1 MSLASGVC
9 AVSALIWLSLGQ
21 GYADKPW
28 WIEHNW
34 YLENYGTTDEQEVPQ
49 GSETPASYS
58 SRHRSSQQC
67 IMATVHLGAYPLG
80 FRMEEVRGF
89 TLLPLFDSDELSED
103 ACLQKCCALGPT
115 KCQYLWFFETNCIAA
130 ACRPSLPY
138 YCQYAQIPPHIPHV
152 GAKYVSIQYSF
163 RDVSSWGNGR
173 TLSPPTAPNNQPPL
187 AEETTSLLHNGN
199 QPPTVGVIL
208 PKDVVTQDSEVV
220 LSAKLSDHQDQG
232 AVEYSWELVAADP
245 PENMNPVVIVTESS
259 TAYLSVLSPGVYTV
273 QLTVKDLATGLSG
286 SAITTVTV
294 LPASSSPP
302 LVIDVPHTS
311 PNSTTLSQTS
321 PKRPTI
327 TANPLPHKSHS
338 QPDKSRIKPTVT
350 TTAKPTSAP
359 SPTPAEAQAF
369 KSSSSSSSDTD
380 YSLYMKVGVPVLS
393 IVLLILT
400 ASGCIVGA
408 ASCVMFH
415 GQNDKK

>member
-1 MSLASGVC
+1 M
-9 AVSALIWLSLGQ
+9 
-21 GYADKPW
+21 K
-28 WIEHNW
+28 
-34 YLENYGTTDEQEVPQ
+34 
-49 GSETPASYS
+49 
-58 SRHRSSQQC
+58 
-67 IMATVHLGAYPLG
+67 
-80 FRMEEVRGF
+80 
-89 TLLPLFDSDELSED
+89 DS
-103 ACLQKCCALGPT
+103 
-115 KCQYLWFFETNCIAA
+115 
-130 ACRPSLPY
+130 
-138 YCQYAQIPPHIPHV
+138 
-152 GAKYVSIQYSF
+152 
-163 RDVSSWGNGR
+163 
-173 TLSPPTAPNNQPPL
+173 
-187 AEETTSLLHNGN
+187 
-199 QPPTVGVIL
+199 
-208 PKDVVTQDSEVV
+208 
-220 LSAKLSDHQDQG
+220 
-232 AVEYSWELVAADP
+232 
-245 PENMNPVVIVTESS
+245 
-259 TAYLSVLSPGVYTV
+259 
-273 QLTVKDLATGLSG
+273 ATGLSG

-294 LPASSSPP
+294 LPGVCVCVCTCVSWNCSRISQSLSPTASSSPP

>member
-1 MSLASGVC
+1 
-9 AVSALIWLSLGQ
+9 
-21 GYADKPW
+21 
-28 WIEHNW
+28 
-34 YLENYGTTDEQEVPQ
+34 
-49 GSETPASYS
+49 
-58 SRHRSSQQC
+58 
-67 IMATVHLGAYPLG
+67 
-80 FRMEEVRGF
+80 
-89 TLLPLFDSDELSED
+89 
-103 ACLQKCCALGPT
+103 
-115 KCQYLWFFETNCIAA
+115 
-130 ACRPSLPY
+130 
-138 YCQYAQIPPHIPHV
+138 
-152 GAKYVSIQYSF
+152 
-163 RDVSSWGNGR
+163 
-173 TLSPPTAPNNQPPL
+173 
-187 AEETTSLLHNGN
+187 
-199 QPPTVGVIL
+199 
-208 PKDVVTQDSEVV
+208 
-220 LSAKLSDHQDQG
+220 
-232 AVEYSWELVAADP
+232 VEYSWELVAADP